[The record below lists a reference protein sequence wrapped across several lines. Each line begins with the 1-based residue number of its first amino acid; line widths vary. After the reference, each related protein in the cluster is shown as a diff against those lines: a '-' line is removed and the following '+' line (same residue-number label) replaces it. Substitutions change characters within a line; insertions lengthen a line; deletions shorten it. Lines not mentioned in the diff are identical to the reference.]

1 MGQASGSEKR
11 NEANGKRGLWLA
23 ITGLL
28 LILLG
33 AWGAMTVRTT
43 GGIVVR
49 DIHFEG
55 TNGTRMSALLY
66 IPKNASAAAPVP
78 GILAVHGYIN
88 SRETQDGFAIEFARR
103 GYVVL
108 AMDQTGHGYS
118 KGAAYSNGFGGA
130 DGLRYL
136 RSLPMVDK
144 AQIGLEGHSMGG
156 WTVLSAAAAMPDDYN
171 SVVLQGSSTGAPFA
185 ADGTPIWPRNLSL
198 VFGKY
203 DEFSALMW
211 GTPRAMDA
219 GDSAKLKSVFNT
231 ADPVK
236 SGQLY
241 GDIAKGTARILHQ
254 PDTTHPGEHFS
265 KAAIGHATDWF
276 AKTLKGGTPKPATDQ
291 IWMWKEIGTGIGLIG
306 FVMLLLGVF
315 DTLLRMPAFANLRGA
330 AQAARTRRDGGYWRD
345 IAWTSLTPAL
355 LFFPVFSGL
364 YLLSLSAPI
373 FPQVVTTQVTLWAL
387 LGAGISW
394 MRMRKTADTNS
405 SKPYWLKLLALAVI
419 TLAICYGVLVLVD
432 TVFTTDLRFW
442 IVALKVPAEHHWTII
457 ALYIVPIT
465 AAFLISN
472 RAMTGVLTVKGDG
485 TMSQYFWAILAMT
498 GGFLALLVPVYAYF
512 FVSGILLTA
521 FDPLSTVIAL
531 QFVPVLAAIAII
543 AIYTWQRTGN
553 HRAGALLSGMLV
565 TLYVVAGT
573 ATQLPI

>member
-1 MGQASGSEKR
+1 
-11 NEANGKRGLWLA
+11 
-23 ITGLL
+23 
-28 LILLG
+28 
-33 AWGAMTVRTT
+33 
-43 GGIVVR
+43 
-49 DIHFEG
+49 
-55 TNGTRMSALLY
+55 
-66 IPKNASAAAPVP
+66 
-78 GILAVHGYIN
+78 
-88 SRETQDGFAIEFARR
+88 
-103 GYVVL
+103 
-108 AMDQTGHGYS
+108 
-118 KGAAYSNGFGGA
+118 
-130 DGLRYL
+130 
-136 RSLPMVDK
+136 
-144 AQIGLEGHSMGG
+144 
-156 WTVLSAAAAMPDDYN
+156 
-171 SVVLQGSSTGAPFA
+171 
-185 ADGTPIWPRNLSL
+185 
-198 VFGKY
+198 
-203 DEFSALMW
+203 
-211 GTPRAMDA
+211 
-219 GDSAKLKSVFNT
+219 
-231 ADPVK
+231 
-236 SGQLY
+236 
-241 GDIAKGTARILHQ
+241 
-254 PDTTHPGEHFS
+254 
-265 KAAIGHATDWF
+265 
-276 AKTLKGGTPKPATDQ
+276 
-291 IWMWKEIGTGIGLIG
+291 MWKEIGTGIGLIG